1 MSLAESF
8 LQTAKDMLM
17 MTENI
22 KRLEERIDR
31 VSNDLT
37 GVDRR
42 VMRLEVMVD
51 LAKSANRRRSPKEL
65 S

>member
-31 VSNDLT
+31 VSSDLT

-51 LAKSANRRRSPKEL
+51 LAKNVNRRRSPKEL

>member
-31 VSNDLT
+31 LSTDLT

-51 LAKSANRRRSPKEL
+51 LAKDSSRRHTRKEL
-65 S
+65 L

>member
-8 LQTAKDMLM
+8 LSTAKDMLM

-31 VSNDLT
+31 VSTDLT
-37 GVDRR
+37 SVDRR

-51 LAKSANRRRSPKEL
+51 LAKDSSRRRTPKEL
-65 S
+65 A